1 MRLLPHSAIG
11 DASSAKIDRAILEQ
25 HVSEGVIVARS
36 ALRLAVK
43 NSVIL
48 STLRDARPWNTDEVT
63 RMAREA
69 VNALMVELRATAD
82 RLEAD
87 LSTIHGHGRAAKR
100 RNARQEASR
109 LTLRAQTARGVVTF
123 LRQLRDDDDAIA
135 RLVQTAR
142 DDTLMELTKA
152 RLQSEHEFAHQS
164 PAERRLAMEGVAADL
179 LELERQRGL
188 RPDDD
193 EQLREERLPEA

>member
-1 MRLLPHSAIG
+1 MRLLPNAASG
-11 DASSAKIDRAILEQ
+11 DASSATIDRATLEQ

-63 RMAREA
+63 MMAREA
-69 VNALMVELRATAD
+69 INALMVELRATAD

-87 LSTIHGHGRAAKR
+87 LSATPGHGRTAKR
-100 RNARQEASR
+100 RNARQEAAR
-109 LTLRAQTARGVVTF
+109 LTVRAQTARGVVTF
-123 LRQLRDDDDAIA
+123 LRELRDDDAAIA
-135 RLVQTAR
+135 QLVQTAR

-152 RLQSEHEFAHQS
+152 RLQSEHEFAQQS
-164 PAERRLAMEGVAADL
+164 PAERRLAIEGVNADL
-179 LELERQRGL
+179 LELQRQRGF
-188 RPDDD
+188 RPADD
-193 EQLREERLPEA
+193 ES

>member
-1 MRLLPHSAIG
+1 MRLLPHAATG
-11 DASSAKIDRAILEQ
+11 DASSARIDRAILEQ

-43 NSVIL
+43 NAVIL

-63 RMAREA
+63 KLAREA

-82 RLEAD
+82 RLDAEHSAM
-87 LSTIHGHGRAAKR
+87 HGHGRRVKR
-100 RNARQEASR
+100 QDARQEAAR
-109 LTLRAQTARGVVTF
+109 LTLRAQTARGVVSF
-123 LRQLRDDDDAIA
+123 LRQLRDDDAAIA
-135 RLVQTAR
+135 RLVQSAR

-164 PAERRLAMEGVAADL
+164 PSERRLAMEGVAADL
-179 LELERQRGL
+179 LELQQERGL
-188 RPDDD
+188 RSIDDD
-193 EQLREERLPEA
+193 AS